1 MKRILVWLSA
11 PRPQFFTAAVIPVAL
26 GAAIAWDRTGSVNWL
41 NLCVAMAGAVLS
53 QAGLNLTNDYYDFMS
68 GDDVVN
74 KTPTPFS
81 GGSRLLPDGV
91 LKPAQVLIAGIAC
104 FFLTIASG
112 LYLVYATKGYLLFIF
127 GAIGIF
133 LAFFYTA
140 SPLKIGYTRMGEAA
154 TGIGFG
160 PLMVL
165 GSYYVQ
171 TGRLAWEPFFASL
184 PVGILIALVLFINE
198 FPDYEADKATG
209 KRNTVVSIGKSRAS
223 KIYAWLIISAYA
235 VLVAGV
241 AAGVFPAAS
250 LTALLSLPFA
260 VKAAVTARSHY
271 EKIKELLP
279 ANALTVIVHFSFGLL
294 FTLSYMWGRK

>member
-1 MKRILVWLSA
+1 MKKMFIWLAA

-26 GAAIAWDRTGSVNWL
+26 GAAIAWDRTGSVNWANFYL
-41 NLCVAMAGAVLS
+41 TMAGAVLS
-53 QAGLNLTNDYYDFMS
+53 QAGLNLTNDYYDFLS
-68 GDDVVN
+68 GDDVIN

-81 GGSRLLPDGV
+81 GGSRLLPNGV
-91 LKPAQVLIAGIAC
+91 LKPAQVLTAGITC
-104 FFLTIASG
+104 FFLTAAIG
-112 LYLVYATKGYLLFIF
+112 LYLVYAMKGYLLFLF
-127 GAIGIF
+127 GGIGIF

-171 TGRLAWEPFFASL
+171 TGKLAWEPFFASL

-198 FPDYEADKATG
+198 FPDYEADLATG

-223 KIYAWLIISAYA
+223 NIYAWLIMSAYA
-235 VLVAGV
+235 VLAAGA
-241 AAGVFPAAS
+241 AAGVFPVTS
-250 LTALLSLPFA
+250 LTVFLTLPFA

-271 EKIKELLP
+271 GKIKELLL